1 MRLRRCLDHDANQGL
16 GAGGSE
22 ESPFDYFSREQWDQL
37 ADRSPLPLTH
47 NDLSRLASLGDPIDI
62 AEVDAIYRPLTDA
75 QAEATCVGTT
85 TSVWGSLS
93 SRMR

>member
-1 MRLRRCLDHDANQGL
+1 MTRTK
-16 GAGGSE
+16 GSVPE
-22 ESPFDYFSREQWDQL
+22 GVKNLPSITSRENSGTNL
-37 ADRSPLPLTH
+37 LIVLPSP
-47 NDLSRLASLGDPIDI
+47 SLGDPIDI

-93 SRMR
+93 SRSAATSSRAGYMRE